1 VRDNGSTTVLILGVL
16 GFLSIITLSTY
27 LFLEYSIKEI
37 YRNEAIE
44 QRKNALINEAEKVMD
59 LFLNDVTPYADS
71 RIDAVWEH
79 AKNSEDRGIQIR
91 LTDISSYYGV
101 NWIRKEMLNHGNL
114 LKFGKS
120 SDELQQYRW
129 DTGIHLNMEP
139 DYLDFFPPV
148 ILNRYFTTY
157 NFFNI
162 NICDEFALEN
172 LYFVRTGDRDK
183 ARLFRQKIQDFWK
196 GSKPGKPRMIEPA
209 DLKSFLGLE
218 YARLYPLMNAEPVF
232 NVHFM
237 PEEILSQLFTY
248 EYHSVPHNVLEFL
261 VGGRMNQEWS
271 IGELEVIIGDNYKKT
286 FLHHYIGVTTWFWQI
301 EITSSNDEHGSLT
314 LRWIVV
320 RVPQDSEREDEI
332 EYRLLEEEFLQ

>member
-1 VRDNGSTTVLILGVL
+1 MRDNGSTTVLILGVL

-44 QRKNALINEAEKVMD
+44 QRRNALINEAEKVMD

-79 AKNSEDRGIQIR
+79 AENSEDRGIQIH

-139 DYLDFFPPV
+139 DYLEFFTQD
-148 ILNRYFTTY
+148 ILDRYFTTY

-232 NVHFM
+232 NVHFI

-261 VGGRMNQEWS
+261 VDGRMNQEWS

-301 EITSSNDEHGSLT
+301 EITSSNDEHGPLT

-320 RVPQDSEREDEI
+320 RVPQDSGREDEI
-332 EYRLLEEEFLQ
+332 EYRLLEEEFSQ

>member
-1 VRDNGSTTVLILGVL
+1 VRNNGSTTVLILGVL
-16 GFLSIITLSTY
+16 GFLSIVTLSAY
-27 LFLEYSIKEI
+27 VFLEYSIKEI
-37 YRNEAIE
+37 YKNEAVEQQRNE
-44 QRKNALINEAEKVMD
+44 LIKEAETVMSF
-59 LFLNDVTPYADS
+59 FLDDMTPYADS

-79 AKNSEDRGIQIR
+79 VENCEDRGIQIR
-91 LTDISSYYGV
+91 LTDISSYFGV
-101 NWIRKEMLNHGNL
+101 NWIRKEMLNYGNL

-129 DTGIHLNMEP
+129 DTGIHLNMDP
-139 DYLDFFPPV
+139 DYLDFFTHDV
-148 ILNRYFTTY
+148 LNQYFTPY

-183 ARLFRQKIQDFWK
+183 ARLFRQRIQDFWK

-218 YARLYPLMNAEPVF
+218 YKRLFPLINAEPVF
-232 NVHFM
+232 NVHFV
-237 PEEILSQLFTY
+237 PEEIISQLFSY
-248 EYHSVPHNVLEFL
+248 QYHSVPHNVLEYIMDR
-261 VGGRMNQEWS
+261 RMTQEWS
-271 IGELEVIIGDNYKKT
+271 ISELEMIIGEKYKKT

-301 EITSSNDEHGSLT
+301 EITSSNDGLSPLT

-320 RVPQDSEREDEI
+320 RIPQESEREDEI
-332 EYRLLEEEFLQ
+332 EYRLLEEEFTQ